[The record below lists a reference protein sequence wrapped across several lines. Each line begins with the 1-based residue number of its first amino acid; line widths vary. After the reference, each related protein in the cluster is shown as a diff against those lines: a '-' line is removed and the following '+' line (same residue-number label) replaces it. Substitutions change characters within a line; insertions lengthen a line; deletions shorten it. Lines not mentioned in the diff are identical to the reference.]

1 MRLHRDVRRGLLGP
15 EGVIAALVRGVSVGA
30 GGEEMTMETWRIEL
44 APWQVELL
52 HKALVGLAV
61 ALSLGGAVVPYV

>member
-1 MRLHRDVRRGLLGP
+1 
-15 EGVIAALVRGVSVGA
+15 
-30 GGEEMTMETWRIEL
+30 METWRIEL

-61 ALSLGGAVVPYV
+61 ALSLGGAVAPYV